1 MKKLKTLSAVFA
13 AVVASLNIANAAD
26 EPVSYKTED
35 SKAPMVF
42 FIKDI
47 TEKGLVNIYDKLEFT
62 PEGKVGVKIS
72 TGEPPRSNYLRPE
85 LIKDLVQ
92 KVQLSVILLI
102 MALDLKLRF
111 IMR

>member
-42 FIKDI
+42 FTKDI

-72 TGEPPRSNYLRPE
+72 TGEPPRSNYLR
-85 LIKDLVQ
+85 LN
-92 KVQLSVILLI
+92 LLKI
-102 MALDLKLRF
+102 
-111 IMR
+111 